1 MQKEAAIMRKK
12 NLAAIL
18 SVLAILLIAGA
29 KKNYKFNI
37 VENNKS
43 NATIIISQKA
53 SEEDKF
59 AAQELQ
65 TYLEKISGVRVP
77 IEVDANSVQGNKIH
91 IGYNQY
97 VKTLGVSYEDLD
109 PEGFKIKTI
118 GDNLVLVGRKPSGTE
133 FAVYTF
139 LEKYLGVRWFWP
151 GDLGEVVPAS
161 KKIEVGQID
170 LREEPDYKMR
180 LIGEAETGPNEP
192 SLWGKRNKRGG
203 SVRGKF
209 NGCFYEMLPPEKYA
223 KTHPEYFSLVNGIR
237 KTQDAQ
243 LCTTNPEVIKIC
255 ADYVR
260 DYFDKHKNV
269 DVFTI
274 EENDWVGFCE
284 CEKCRALDTGDKL
297 KLFSEKPPFHV
308 PPFAPGRF
316 GEGYSISDRMFTFAN
331 QMAEEISKTHP
342 DKYVSM
348 SSYSWHAN
356 LPKKIKKLHRNLFFQ
371 TTSSCIGHWYKPRR
385 NEDYDQ
391 LKEWAEIANNITIYE
406 YYVNALWPNMYRL
419 VPTLIGESIPQYYKL
434 GARYFFSQGCE
445 DYAISGLNYYVASKL
460 LWDTTLDVKQI
471 LEDYYA
477 KCYGKAGRPM
487 KKFFERLEN
496 AWKDATINGNLYR
509 SQRVLCTGRAYEQ
522 FLTIFKPGVLEDCR
536 RYLDEAEKLAEN
548 DLIKKR
554 IEFMRTGL
562 RYNELTMKAI
572 RSTKKVESLGF
583 PKFYQFNLTEHLP
596 YPIEQAKIK
605 LKEIDRDKAK
615 SYLSEAV
622 DAWRER
628 AEFVKSIKGT
638 GTMTYYS
645 YHKQFDPSNAL
656 NELLGCYKETKL

>member
-1 MQKEAAIMRKK
+1 MRKK